1 MRSSTASNSEHRQSV
16 MTNLSVHL
24 LQIKAFVRRTIENRD
39 DDKLVL
45 LDDSAVVCRGL
56 RIVGST
62 LWTHMPP
69 HALLEAAKAES
80 PEYLVNDYRRIM
92 YSSAPNK
99 PVGAGTSSTPAVKA
113 ITASQTNAWHHTGV
127 TAIEREAAA
136 AAAAG
141 QCLLVLT
148 HHAPS
153 FRGTSQPPPPPCDD
167 T

>member
-1 MRSSTASNSEHRQSV
+1 M
-16 MTNLSVHL
+16 
-24 LQIKAFVRRTIENRD
+24 RRTIKSRG

-69 HALLEAAKAES
+69 HALLETAKAES

-92 YSSAPNK
+92 QASAPK
-99 PVGAGTSSTPAVKA
+99 EHSEADTSATPSIIKC
-113 ITASQTNAWHHTGV
+113 ITAAHTNAWHRAGV
-127 TAIEREAAA
+127 AAIERAAA
-136 AAAAG
+136 AADAAG
-141 QCLLVLT
+141 ECLLVLT

-153 FRGTSQPPPPPCDD
+153 FRGTSRPPPPPCDD
-167 T
+167 A

>member
-1 MRSSTASNSEHRQSV
+1 M
-16 MTNLSVHL
+16 
-24 LQIKAFVRRTIENRD
+24 QIKAFVRRTIESRG

-69 HALLEAAKAES
+69 HALLETAKAES

-92 YSSAPNK
+92 HVSAPK
-99 PVGAGTSSTPAVKA
+99 EHSEAGASTTPPIKC
-113 ITASQTNAWHHTGV
+113 ITAAQTNAWHRTGV
-127 TAIEREAAA
+127 TAIERAAA
-136 AAAAG
+136 AADAAG
-141 QCLLVLT
+141 ECLLVLT

-153 FRGTSQPPPPPCDD
+153 FRGTSRPPPPPCDD
-167 T
+167 A